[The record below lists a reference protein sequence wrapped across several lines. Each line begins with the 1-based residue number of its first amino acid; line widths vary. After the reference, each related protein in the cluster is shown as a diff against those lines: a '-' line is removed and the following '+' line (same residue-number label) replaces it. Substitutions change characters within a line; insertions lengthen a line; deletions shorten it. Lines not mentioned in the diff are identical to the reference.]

1 MTQILQPT
9 LLASSE
15 GRALAAWTQ
24 VQCLCHRRW
33 DSAHGL
39 TWNVKACCK
48 HTITEVRAKIPTE
61 LGHSH
66 TRKRRALQRSTVR
79 VAHVRQQ
86 RILSDVRP
94 DIARCVDEERLPALG
109 RGQQIRVGL
118 DRPGGQH
125 MQVHA
130 VNPRAFPRRA
140 IVKTPGHFPW
150 TVFAKTRPARSPVT
164 LPPSRATRPF
174 TMMTFMPSEW

>member
-1 MTQILQPT
+1 MIDLDRFQRDPAIKESTHHLGRLDQHLVVAVRPHLGPGFAHDLGAALRVIPMTVRQPELGELA
-9 LLASSE
+9 LLA
-15 GRALAAWTQ
+15 GQ
-24 VQCLCHRRW
+24 
-33 DSAHGL
+33 
-39 TWNVKACCK
+39 N
-48 HTITEVRAKIPTE
+48 
-61 LGHSH
+61 
-66 TRKRRALQRSTVR
+66 RSY
-79 VAHVRQQ
+79 
-86 RILSDVRP
+86 VRP
-94 DIARCVDEERLPALG
+94 DIARRVDEERLSALG
-109 RGQQIRVGL
+109 RSQQIRVGL

-174 TMMTFMPSEW
+174 TITAFMPSEW